1 MTPFPTLDL
10 LARGGTLA
18 LLALWSL
25 VLLRDHA
32 RVPAARA
39 AVAMAAAIG
48 AYILAGLLLATA
60 RDTLAALVCDVASV
74 MAPPLFWLFARLWFD
89 DRNRVGTRNWALI
102 GGFAL
107 LPLAQVTLIATTGHV
122 SIVIWS
128 LVRVGMVGF
137 GLAGMWVAWRGRA
150 SDLVEPRRAFRLA
163 LILAI
168 GGFVLWVNL
177 LEAGRVVGNLMPL
190 ARMPTQVAIFVVI
203 LTAVLGLHATRSPE
217 LFALPRP
224 QGFFALS
231 RAGGPV
237 DEPKPTPAES
247 PLTARLRHVMGHDR
261 AYRAEG
267 FSLTALAQLLVEP
280 EYRVRRAINGELGFR
295 NFTAFLN
302 TYRLAEVKAAL
313 ADAAQRE
320 VPILTIAIDAGFGS
334 LGPFN
339 RAFREAEGM
348 TPSEW
353 RAKSLVDSGIG

>member
-1 MTPFPTLDL
+1 MISTLDL

-18 LLALWSL
+18 LLALWLL
-25 VLLRDHA
+25 VLLRDHRA
-32 RVPAARA
+32 VLAARA
-39 AVAMAAAIG
+39 AVAMAVAIG
-48 AYILAGLLLATA
+48 CYVLSGMLLVTA
-60 RDTLAALVCDVASV
+60 PDTLAALLCDVTSV
-74 MAPPLFWLFARLWFD
+74 MAPSLFWLFARLWFD
-89 DRNRVGTRNWALI
+89 DRARVGARNWALI

-107 LPLAQVTLIATTGHV
+107 LPLAQVLLIAATGHA

-128 LVRVGMVGF
+128 LVRIGMVGF
-137 GLAGMWVAWRGRA
+137 GLAGMWEAWRGRA

-168 GGFVLWVNL
+168 GGFVLWVNA
-177 LEAGRVVGNLMPL
+177 LEAGRAMIGMMPL
-190 ARMPTQVAIFVVI
+190 ARMPTQLAIFVVT
-203 LTAVLGLHATRSPE
+203 LAAMLGLHATRSPE

-224 QGFFALS
+224 P
-231 RAGGPV
+231 RPV
-237 DEPKPTPAES
+237 DEPKPAAVES

-267 FSLTALAQLLVEP
+267 FSLTALAQVLGEP

-302 TYRLAEVKAAL
+302 SYRLAEVKAAL
-313 ADAAQRE
+313 ADPAQRE

-353 RAKSLVDSGIG
+353 RSKSLVDSGIG

>member
-1 MTPFPTLDL
+1 MTPFPTIDL

-25 VLLRDHA
+25 VLLRDHRA
-32 RVPAARA
+32 VPAARA
-39 AVAMAAAIG
+39 AVAMAVAIG
-48 AYILAGLLLATA
+48 TYVLSGLLIAIAPLS
-60 RDTLAALVCDVASV
+60 LGALVCDVASV

-89 DRNRVGTRNWALI
+89 DRAQVGARSWGLI

-107 LPLAQVTLIATTGHV
+107 LPLTQLSLIAATGHI
-122 SIVIWS
+122 SMVIWT
-128 LVRVGMVGF
+128 LVRVGMIGF

-150 SDLVEPRRAFRLA
+150 SDLIEPRRAFRLA
-163 LILAI
+163 LIGAI
-168 GGFVLWVNL
+168 GGFVLWVNV
-177 LEAGRVVGNLMPL
+177 LEAGRALGWLKPEALML
-190 ARMPTQVAIFVVI
+190 TQVAIV
-203 LTAVLGLHATRSPE
+203 AVTLAAMLGLLAMRSPE

-224 QGFFALS
+224 PRSVAES
-231 RAGGPV
+231 KPV
-237 DEPKPTPAES
+237 PAES
-247 PLTARLRHVMGHDR
+247 PLTTRLRHVMGHDR

-267 FSLTALAQLLVEP
+267 FSLTALAQLLAEP

-313 ADAAQRE
+313 ADPAQRE

>member
-1 MTPFPTLDL
+1 MTPLPTLDL

-25 VLLRDHA
+25 VLLRDHR

-39 AVAMAAAIG
+39 AVAMAVAIG
-48 AYILAGLLLATA
+48 TYVLSGLLIAIA
-60 RDTLAALVCDVASV
+60 PRSPSALLCDVASV

-89 DRNRVGTRNWALI
+89 DRAHVGARSWGLI

-107 LPLAQVTLIATTGHV
+107 LPLTQATLIATTGHA
-122 SIVIWS
+122 SIVVWS
-128 LVRVGMVGF
+128 LVHVGMIGF

-168 GGFVLWVNL
+168 GGFVLWVNA
-177 LEAGRVVGNLMPL
+177 LEAGRAMVGLMPV
-190 ARMPTQVAIFVVI
+190 ARMPTQLAIFVVT
-203 LTAVLGLHATRSPE
+203 LAATLGLHATRSPE

-224 QGFFALS
+224 P
-231 RAGGPV
+231 RPV
-237 DEPKPTPAES
+237 DEPKPVPAES

-267 FSLTALAQLLVEP
+267 FSLTALAQLLGEP

-313 ADAAQRE
+313 ADPAQRE

-339 RAFREAEGM
+339 RAFREAEGT

-353 RAKSLVDSGIG
+353 RVKSLVDSGIG

>member
-1 MTPFPTLDL
+1 MTPLFTLDL

-18 LLALWSL
+18 LLTLWSL
-25 VLLRDHA
+25 VLLRDH
-32 RVPAARA
+32 RQVPAARA

-48 AYILAGLLLATA
+48 AYLLGGLLLVTA
-60 RDTLAALVCDVASV
+60 PTSLAALVCDVASV

-89 DRNRVGTRNWALI
+89 DRNRVGARNWALI
-102 GGFAL
+102 GSFAL
-107 LPLAQVTLIATTGHV
+107 LPLTQVALIATTGRA
-122 SIVIWS
+122 SILIWS
-128 LVRVGMVGF
+128 LVRVGMIGF
-137 GLAGMWVAWRGRA
+137 GMAGMWVAWRGRA
-150 SDLVEPRRAFRLA
+150 SDLVEPRRSFRLA
-163 LILAI
+163 LIGAI

-177 LEAGRVVGNLMPL
+177 LEAGRALGWLMPEAL
-190 ARMPTQVAIFVVI
+190 VLTQIAIVGVTFAA
-203 LTAVLGLHATRSPE
+203 TLGLHAMRSPD

-224 QGFFALS
+224 P
-231 RAGGPV
+231 RAA
-237 DEPKPTPAES
+237 DEPKPAPAES

-261 AYRAEG
+261 AYRGDG
-267 FSLTALAQLLVEP
+267 FSLTALAQLLAEP

-302 TYRLAEVKAAL
+302 SYRLAEVKAAL
-313 ADAAQRE
+313 ADPAQRE

-353 RAKSLVDSGIG
+353 RNKSLVDSGIG

>member
-1 MTPFPTLDL
+1 MTPTAIIDL

-25 VLLRDHA
+25 VLLRDHG

-39 AVAMAAAIG
+39 AVAMCAGIG
-48 AYILAGLLLATA
+48 TYVLSGLLLAIA
-60 RDTLAALVCDVASV
+60 PHSLAALFCDVSSV
-74 MAPPLFWLFARLWFD
+74 MAPALFWLFARLWFD
-89 DRNRVGTRNWALI
+89 DRARVGARSWGLI

-107 LPLAQVTLIATTGHV
+107 LPLAQVALMATTGHA

-128 LVRVGMVGF
+128 LVRLGMIGF

-163 LILAI
+163 LIGAI

-177 LEAGRVVGNLMPL
+177 LEAGRTMVGLMPM
-190 ARMPTQVAIFVVI
+190 ARMPTQLAIFVVT
-203 LTAVLGLHATRSPE
+203 LAAMLGLHTTRSPE

-224 QGFFALS
+224 P
-231 RAGGPV
+231 RPV
-237 DEPKPTPAES
+237 DEPKAVPAES
-247 PLTARLRHVMGHDR
+247 PLTARLRHEMGENR

-267 FSLTALAQLLVEP
+267 FSLTALAQLLGEP

-302 TYRLAEVKAAL
+302 TYRLAEVKQAL
-313 ADAAQRE
+313 RDPTQRE

-353 RAKSLVDSGIG
+353 RVKSLVDSGIG

>member
-1 MTPFPTLDL
+1 MLPTLDL

-25 VLLRDHA
+25 VLLRDHRA
-32 RVPAARA
+32 VPAARA
-39 AVAMAAAIG
+39 AVAMAVAIG
-48 AYILAGLLLATA
+48 AYVLAGLLLVTA
-60 RDTLAALVCDVASV
+60 PDTLAALLCDVASV

-89 DRNRVGTRNWALI
+89 DRARVGARTWALI

-107 LPLAQVTLIATTGHV
+107 LPMAQVTLIAMTGHT

-128 LVRVGMVGF
+128 LVRIGMVGF

-177 LEAGRVVGNLMPL
+177 LETSRTLGALML
-190 ARMPTQVAIFVVI
+190 DARMPTQVAIFLVT
-203 LTAVLGLHATRSPE
+203 LAAVLGLHATRSPE

-224 QGFFALS
+224 P
-231 RAGGPV
+231 RPV
-237 DEPKPTPAES
+237 DEPKAAPTES

-267 FSLTALAQLLVEP
+267 FSLTALAQLLGEP

-313 ADAAQRE
+313 ADPAQRE
-320 VPILTIAIDAGFGS
+320 VPILTIEIDAGFGS

-348 TPSEW
+348 TPSEF
-353 RAKSLVDSGIG
+353 RTKSLVDSGIG